1 MPRRKKNMTYAEE
14 MVFLDNEI
22 AKTEETLK
30 QLKARRKELD
40 KIRKISKRFT
50 MRLKDPE
57 KRSRRLSP
65 LFDIRTIF
73 VEMHQKRQER
83 NGSCFF

>member
-40 KIRKISKRFT
+40 KVKEQEDIKALYDAIKGSGKTVEEVIST
-50 MRLKDPE
+50 L
-57 KRSRRLSP
+57 
-65 LFDIRTIF
+65 
-73 VEMHQKRQER
+73 
-83 NGSCFF
+83 

>member
-1 MPRRKKNMTYAEE
+1 MTYAEE

-40 KIRKISKRFT
+40 KIKEQEDIKALYDAIKGSGKTVEEVIST
-50 MRLKDPE
+50 L
-57 KRSRRLSP
+57 
-65 LFDIRTIF
+65 
-73 VEMHQKRQER
+73 
-83 NGSCFF
+83 

>member
-1 MPRRKKNMTYAEE
+1 MPRIKKNMPYAEE

-40 KIRKISKRFT
+40 KIKEQEDIKALYDAIKGSGKTVEEVIST
-50 MRLKDPE
+50 L
-57 KRSRRLSP
+57 
-65 LFDIRTIF
+65 
-73 VEMHQKRQER
+73 
-83 NGSCFF
+83 